1 MNASSSSS
9 TTFSP
14 NMHLDLEGITVTVPT
29 KTYDGDSSPLKK
41 RKVCHDKSSSSSY
54 RLIEL
59 EDTMEHLTAL
69 VLGHEEKTSDISTSA
84 RVDKNG
90 DWEDL
95 VMGGKKDSYMLIA
108 RRLGKLPIQGQD
120 KLLQNEEWG
129 DASSFG
135 TSSTP
140 ALLARSRKNS
150 FAARSA

>member
-1 MNASSSSS
+1 MN
-9 TTFSP
+9 
-14 NMHLDLEGITVTVPT
+14 LYLEGITVTVPT

-41 RKVCHDKSSSSSY
+41 RKVCHVTSSSSSY

-59 EDTMEHLTAL
+59 EDAMEHLTAL
-69 VLGHEEKTSDISTSA
+69 VLGHEEESSDISTST
-84 RVDKNG
+84 RVDKN
-90 DWEDL
+90 DYWEDL

-120 KLLQNEEWG
+120 KLQNEEWG

-135 TSSTP
+135 APSTP
-140 ALLARSRKNS
+140 RARLRKNS